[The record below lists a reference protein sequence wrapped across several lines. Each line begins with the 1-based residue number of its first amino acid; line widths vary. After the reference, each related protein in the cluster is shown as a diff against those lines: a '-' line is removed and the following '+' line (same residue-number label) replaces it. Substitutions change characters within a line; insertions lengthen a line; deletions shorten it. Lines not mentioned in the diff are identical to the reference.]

1 MSLNIPALEVKA
13 NVIRQDV
20 IRTLAKAGSGHT
32 AGPLGIADIFTT
44 LYFSVLRHNPR
55 KPSWA
60 DRDRFILSNGHIVPI
75 LYATLAHAGYF
86 PKEELMTLRQLGTG
100 QSLFQ

>member
-1 MSLNIPALEVKA
+1 MSLNIPALEVKT

-20 IRTLAKAGSGHT
+20 IRILAKAGSGRT

-44 LYFSVLRHNPR
+44 LYFSVLRHNPQ
-55 KPSWA
+55 KSSWA